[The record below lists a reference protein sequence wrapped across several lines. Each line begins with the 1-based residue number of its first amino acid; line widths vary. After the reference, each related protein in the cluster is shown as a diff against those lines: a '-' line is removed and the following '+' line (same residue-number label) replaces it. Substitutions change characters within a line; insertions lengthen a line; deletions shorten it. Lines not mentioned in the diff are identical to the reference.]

1 MQKILRSLTGLLAAI
16 ALALGAL
23 GLTAPMAHA
32 DGHAGAQ
39 AGTQAQDDD
48 VTLVVTELPA
58 QVRLI
63 PGEKIELTLV
73 TNRTTGFTWTATKSG
88 KKKAIKV
95 SKGRYTAPDTDLVG
109 APGETTWTITA
120 RKRGTATVTISATPP
135 GGGDPETSELTV
147 IVMKG

>member
-1 MQKILRSLTGLLAAI
+1 MNKIPHFLTGLLAAI
-16 ALALGAL
+16 ALALGSL
-23 GLTAPMAHA
+23 GLAAPAANA
-32 DGHAGAQ
+32 DGHGDAHS
-39 AGTQAQDDD
+39 DDD

-73 TNRTTGFTWTATKSG
+73 TNRTTGYSWRATKSG

-95 SKGRYTAPDTDLVG
+95 SKGMYTAPDTDLVG

-120 RKRGTATVTISATPP
+120 RKRGTATVTITATPP
-135 GGGDPETSELTV
+135 GGGDPEVSELTV